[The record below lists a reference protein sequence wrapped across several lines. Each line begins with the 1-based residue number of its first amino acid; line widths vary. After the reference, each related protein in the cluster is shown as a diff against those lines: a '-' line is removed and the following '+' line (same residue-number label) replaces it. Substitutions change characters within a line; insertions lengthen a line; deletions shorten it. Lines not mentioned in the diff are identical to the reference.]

1 MMTQL
6 TTADRF
12 EIVDAQYY
20 NKVRSEYRDKTADVE
35 IDRWNNY
42 GKDRLYINNLK
53 TGDGWISLKDDDFGG
68 SRWTSSKA
76 DWGLDGDELTIK
88 IGSGPTWTYVITV
101 KVHGDDFEAVTT
113 EPRDIDF
120 DDLEECVSETTE
132 IRTDGGEIDD
142 RTQHITDDDI
152 EHGTDGGAIQD
163 INKVREALE
172 TFQRSAE
179 ETWSEHMDGIEQGYY
194 WIVEETDDV
203 IVLAADDVLYNEYLS
218 PTGHDTTDYH
228 HAVSGVMHSIA
239 KRLTDYNWGY
249 SYPVVIAKPDDFDS
263 GRRFAEAV
271 VNG

>member
-132 IRTDGGEIDD
+132 IRFNLTRVRLKRHAGFLGRLQVLRFNLTRVRLKPGDKDPIRLDNNMLQPHESSSETLAQID
-142 RTQHITDDDI
+142 
-152 EHGTDGGAIQD
+152 
-163 INKVREALE
+163 
-172 TFQRSAE
+172 
-179 ETWSEHMDGIEQGYY
+179 
-194 WIVEETDDV
+194 
-203 IVLAADDVLYNEYLS
+203 
-218 PTGHDTTDYH
+218 
-228 HAVSGVMHSIA
+228 
-239 KRLTDYNWGY
+239 
-249 SYPVVIAKPDDFDS
+249 
-263 GRRFAEAV
+263 
-271 VNG
+271 